1 MLSSKYGAPT
11 GLQSL
16 ASDRQYRP
24 TQSKP
29 SSEENHEQKITA
41 AFRVGSCRLSD
52 PYIVIGKRHGV
63 PAMRYP
69 VLIASATAALLLT
82 GASTASAS
90 DIGRDIR
97 DIRRDRADIRH
108 DYAKLR
114 EERSERNYDLKREF
128 RAIEHGNFRAAEQ
141 WDARRRQEQRDINAI
156 KRDLRRDQI
165 DLKRDRV
172 DLRRDLRHY

>member
-1 MLSSKYGAPT
+1 
-11 GLQSL
+11 
-16 ASDRQYRP
+16 
-24 TQSKP
+24 
-29 SSEENHEQKITA
+29 
-41 AFRVGSCRLSD
+41 
-52 PYIVIGKRHGV
+52 
-63 PAMRYP
+63 MRYP
-69 VLIASATAALLLT
+69 ALIASAVTALLLT

-114 EERSERNYDLKREF
+114 EERTERNYDLKREF
-128 RAIEHGNFRAAEQ
+128 RAIEHGNLRAAEQ

-165 DLKRDRV
+165 DLARDRA